1 MAGQRFGQSAMVN
14 NVLILSLEEKAKI
27 KRYDTYTF
35 MVDDIHVGQVC
46 TMFCHRILI
55 LIKIIIIIIII
66 ISAKPGENQ
75 IGQGQPADNAAAQ
88 QSDQPADHECDE

>member
-14 NVLILSLEEKAKI
+14 NVLILSLEDKAKI

-46 TMFCHRILI
+46 TMFCHKIQI
-55 LIKIIIIIIII
+55 FIKIIIIIII